1 MKIRHILY
9 TLAFGGAFILSGMA
23 NAQSFSQAQVKEIQ
37 GIVHSYLVKNPTVLV
52 EASRALQQQQQSAA
66 QKGATQA
73 ITKHADKVF
82 NSDGK
87 PVAGNPKG
95 DITLVEFFDYQC
107 PHCKVMGPIIKNL
120 IASNSNLKVIYAD
133 WPIFGG
139 NSQYAAQA
147 AVASMQQGKYLPF
160 HAALT
165 EKGYPL
171 TQKVVLAIAK
181 KVGLD
186 TEKLQKD
193 MKDPS
198 VAKVLKDNFV
208 IAKDLKIMGTP
219 AFVIGNT
226 KTQQYKFFDGQ
237 TDQDTLQKIIDG
249 VK

>member
-1 MKIRHILY
+1 
-9 TLAFGGAFILSGMA
+9 MA
-23 NAQSFSQAQVKEIQ
+23 SAQSFNQSQIKEIQ
-37 GIVHSYLVKNPTVLV
+37 GIIHGYLIHNPTVLV
-52 EASRALQQQQQSAA
+52 EASRALQQQQQTAA
-66 QKGATQA
+66 QKGAVQA
-73 ITKHADKVF
+73 ITKYADKVF

-95 DITLVEFFDYQC
+95 NITLVEFFDYQC
-107 PHCKVMGPIIKNL
+107 PHCQTMGPIIVNL
-120 IASNSNLKVIYAD
+120 IKANPNLKVIYAD

-139 NSQYAAQA
+139 NSQFAAQA
-147 AVASMQQGKYLPF
+147 AVAAMQQGKYAPF

-165 EKGYPL
+165 KKGYPL
-171 TQKVVLAIAK
+171 TKKDVVAIAK
-181 KVGLD
+181 TIGIN

-198 VAKVLKDNFV
+198 VAKVLKNNFG

-237 TDQDTLQKIIDG
+237 TDQDTLQKIIDS